1 MGVEMREMELGARFL
16 RSVGEDGILSTEAVS
31 CEQERHRFENVKGLL
46 LNDLSSLRNRR
57 QTICWKWDREWRVA
71 QGTSEEGVE
80 GLEELCRAVG

>member
-1 MGVEMREMELGARFL
+1 MREMELGAMFL

-57 QTICWKWDREWRVA
+57 QTIC
-71 QGTSEEGVE
+71 
-80 GLEELCRAVG
+80 